1 MIQIINNYAIE
12 IILLTLTAG
21 LVLAEIVIAYA
32 FYSIY
37 KMFKNGNEKTIKKNV
52 IKSIAFKS
60 LKNEMLKD
68 KKNNIEILNY
78 YKNDAY
84 ETKDF
89 TCWIE
94 EA

>member
-1 MIQIINNYAIE
+1 MR
-12 IILLTLTAG
+12 
-21 LVLAEIVIAYA
+21 
-32 FYSIY
+32 YSIY
-37 KMFKNGNEKTIKKNV
+37 KIFKNGNEKTIKKNV

-68 KKNNIEILNY
+68 IDNNIEILNY

-84 ETKDF
+84 ETKNF